1 MVLRS
6 LYEDFETA
14 APQARHT
21 DNHEHP
27 RIRWETKVKLAC
39 FKGRCQQRRANSERP
54 LLAPF
59 DPIKDK
65 KSRALLAVEHFK

>member
-27 RIRWETKVKLAC
+27 RIRWETKVELAC
-39 FKGRCQQRRANSERP
+39 FNGRWQQRRANSERP

-59 DPIKDK
+59 DP
-65 KSRALLAVEHFK
+65 KSRTKKVEHC